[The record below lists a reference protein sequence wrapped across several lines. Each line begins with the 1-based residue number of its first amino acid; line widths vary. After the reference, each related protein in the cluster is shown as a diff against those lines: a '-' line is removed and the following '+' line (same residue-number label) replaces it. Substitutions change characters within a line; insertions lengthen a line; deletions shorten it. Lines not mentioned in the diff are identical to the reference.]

1 MKAEWVTRFWR
12 ALDSIDKYPPIPPT
26 NLTSR
31 VDLLITNLPS
41 GKHLHR
47 TILSTGQSIIEKRA
61 IKNLRSFRIT
71 TLREGPYLAL
81 FEHPIALTKLATWLC
96 EVSAEEDRGRARRVQ
111 PGLVIACLIPSRA
124 VFLVVGVTAKT
135 TADDGN
141 ETVGNKF
148 GLAFGRVAKREV
160 RGLGMKIDAFEPG
173 VVEVREGDLPRFLE
187 VLNLE
192 IARQ

>member
-1 MKAEWVTRFWR
+1 M
-12 ALDSIDKYPPIPPT
+12 
-26 NLTSR
+26 
-31 VDLLITNLPS
+31 
-41 GKHLHR
+41 
-47 TILSTGQSIIEKRA
+47 
-61 IKNLRSFRIT
+61 
-71 TLREGPYLAL
+71 
-81 FEHPIALTKLATWLC
+81 ATWLC

-111 PGLVIACLIPSRA
+111 SGLVIACLIPSRS

-141 ETVGNKF
+141 ETRGNKF